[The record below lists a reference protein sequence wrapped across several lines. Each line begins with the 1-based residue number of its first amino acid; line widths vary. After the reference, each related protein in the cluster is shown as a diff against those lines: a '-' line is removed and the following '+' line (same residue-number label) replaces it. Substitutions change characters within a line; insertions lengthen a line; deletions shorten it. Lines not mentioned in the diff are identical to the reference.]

1 MIRVEI
7 CIGSSCH
14 VKGATSVLNA
24 IRSKVKTYGLED
36 KVELAG
42 RFCMGKCT
50 EGVCVTVDGQF
61 FSVSPE
67 TVNDFFVEQIQ
78 NPLSAQ

>member
-1 MIRVEI
+1 MRVEI

-50 EGVCVTVDGQF
+50 EGVCVTVDGQLY
-61 FSVSPE
+61 SVSPDSADE
-67 TVNDFFVEQIQ
+67 FFDKEIKGR
-78 NPLSAQ
+78 L

>member
-24 IRSKVKTYGLED
+24 IRSKIKTYGLEG

-50 EGVCVTVDGQF
+50 EGVCVTVDGQLY
-61 FSVSPE
+61 SVSPDSADE
-67 TVNDFFVEQIQ
+67 FFDKEIKGR
-78 NPLSAQ
+78 L

>member
-24 IRSKVKTYGLED
+24 IRSKVKTYGLEE

-42 RFCMGKCT
+42 RFCIGKCT
-50 EGVCVTVDGQF
+50 EGVCVTVDGQLY
-61 FSVSPE
+61 SVSPDSADE
-67 TVNDFFVEQIQ
+67 FFDKEIKGR
-78 NPLSAQ
+78 L

>member
-1 MIRVEI
+1 MIKVEI

-50 EGVCVTVDGQF
+50 EGVCVTVDGQLY
-61 FSVSPE
+61 SVSPDSADE
-67 TVNDFFVEQIQ
+67 FFDKEIKGR
-78 NPLSAQ
+78 L

>member
-42 RFCMGKCT
+42 RFCIGKCT
-50 EGVCVTVDGQF
+50 EGVCVTVDRQLY
-61 FSVSPE
+61 SVSPDSADE
-67 TVNDFFVEQIQ
+67 FFDKEIKGR
-78 NPLSAQ
+78 L

>member
-36 KVELAG
+36 KVELTG
-42 RFCMGKCT
+42 RFCIGKCT
-50 EGVCVTVDGQF
+50 EGVCVTVDGQLY
-61 FSVSPE
+61 SVSPDSVDE
-67 TVNDFFVEQIQ
+67 FFDKEIKGR
-78 NPLSAQ
+78 L

>member
-50 EGVCVTVDGQF
+50 EGVCVTVDGQLY
-61 FSVSPE
+61 SVSPDSAD
-67 TVNDFFVEQIQ
+67 DFFDKEIKGR
-78 NPLSAQ
+78 L

>member
-14 VKGATSVLNA
+14 IKGATSVLNA
-24 IRSKVKTYGLED
+24 LRSKVKTYGLED

-42 RFCMGKCT
+42 RFCIGKCT
-50 EGVCVTVDGQF
+50 EGVCVTVDGQLY
-61 FSVSPE
+61 SVSPDSADE
-67 TVNDFFVEQIQ
+67 FFDKEIKGR
-78 NPLSAQ
+78 L

>member
-50 EGVCVTVDGQF
+50 EGVCVTVDVQLY
-61 FSVSPE
+61 SVSPDSADE
-67 TVNDFFVEQIQ
+67 FFDKEIKGR
-78 NPLSAQ
+78 L

>member
-14 VKGATSVLNA
+14 IKGATSVLNA

-42 RFCMGKCT
+42 RFCIGKCT
-50 EGVCVTVDGQF
+50 EGVCVTVDGQLY
-61 FSVSPE
+61 SVKPDG
-67 TVNDFFVEQIQ
+67 VKDFFDKEIATRV
-78 NPLSAQ
+78 

>member
-42 RFCMGKCT
+42 RFCIGKCT
-50 EGVCVTVDGQF
+50 EGVCVTVDGQLY
-61 FSVSPE
+61 SVSPDSVDE
-67 TVNDFFVEQIQ
+67 FFDKEIKGR
-78 NPLSAQ
+78 L

>member
-50 EGVCVTVDGQF
+50 EGVCVTVDGQLY
-61 FSVSPE
+61 SVSPDSVDE
-67 TVNDFFVEQIQ
+67 FFDKEIKGR
-78 NPLSAQ
+78 L

>member
-1 MIRVEI
+1 MITVEI

-42 RFCMGKCT
+42 RFCIGKCT
-50 EGVCVTVDGQF
+50 EGVCVTVDGQLY
-61 FSVSPE
+61 SVSPDSADE
-67 TVNDFFVEQIQ
+67 FFDKEIKGR
-78 NPLSAQ
+78 L

>member
-42 RFCMGKCT
+42 RFCIGKCT
-50 EGVCVTVDGQF
+50 EGVCVTVDGQLY
-61 FSVSPE
+61 SVKPDG
-67 TVNDFFVEQIQ
+67 VKDFFDKEIATRV
-78 NPLSAQ
+78 

>member
-7 CIGSSCH
+7 CIGSYCH

-42 RFCMGKCT
+42 RFCIGKCT
-50 EGVCVTVDGQF
+50 EGVCVTVDKQLY
-61 FSVSPE
+61 SVSPDSVDE
-67 TVNDFFVEQIQ
+67 FFDKEIKGR
-78 NPLSAQ
+78 L

>member
-24 IRSKVKTYGLED
+24 IRSKIKTYGLED

-50 EGVCVTVDGQF
+50 EGVCVTVDGQLY
-61 FSVSPE
+61 SVSPDSVDE
-67 TVNDFFVEQIQ
+67 FFDKEIKGR
-78 NPLSAQ
+78 L

>member
-7 CIGSSCH
+7 CIGCSCH
-14 VKGATSVLNA
+14 VKGAASVLNE

-50 EGVCVTVDGQF
+50 EGVCVTVDGQLY
-61 FSVSPE
+61 SVSPDSVDE
-67 TVNDFFVEQIQ
+67 FFDKEIKGR
-78 NPLSAQ
+78 L

>member
-42 RFCMGKCT
+42 RFCFGKCT
-50 EGVCVTVDGQF
+50 EGVCVTVDGQLY
-61 FSVSPE
+61 SVSPDSVDE
-67 TVNDFFVEQIQ
+67 FFDKEIKGR
-78 NPLSAQ
+78 L